1 MRKPVLLAVLAV
13 LIASTAWAQVLD
25 RPAATVRL
33 IRTQSITVSQLQKAV
48 APLEAQY
55 RRTLSTD
62 ERRQVLDQ
70 MIGTVLIEQAGDRD
84 KVVVS
89 DAEMNDRI
97 QEYEKNLGN
106 AAGLGRPFT
115 DQELQ
120 QYVRNNGVPWEDFQ
134 KQIRD
139 QLLMLDY
146 VRAKDRGALDTVK
159 PVTEADIQDF
169 YDSHKKEE
177 FVDDL
182 MVIRHIFIDTRA
194 LVSPADKD
202 KARKRAEDI
211 LKELK
216 AGASFGDLVMK
227 YSEDTVSKYKGGDIG
242 MFMRSDPQRLQL
254 FGPNFIDEIFKL
266 KKGETSGVI
275 QSNIGFHIVKVVDRI
290 EAHLLTLDEKV
301 PPQFQVT
308 LRDFIKQNLTIQRQ
322 NQALSA
328 ALNAIIATL
337 KKQAEIKVFDNS
349 LTW

>member
-1 MRKPVLLAVLAV
+1 MRKIIPLAVLAV
-13 LIASTAWAQVLD
+13 LFASAAWAQVLD

-33 IRTQSITVSQLQKAV
+33 IRTESITVSQLQRV
-48 APLEAQY
+48 IAPLEAQY
-55 RRTLSTD
+55 HRALSGD
-62 ERRQVLDQ
+62 ERKQVLDQ
-70 MIGTVLIEQAGDRD
+70 MIGQSLIEQAGDRD
-84 KVVVS
+84 KVAVS
-89 DAEMNDRI
+89 DAELNARI
-97 QEYEKNLGN
+97 QEYQKNLGQ

-134 KQIRD
+134 KQIKS
-139 QLLMLDY
+139 QLLMVDY
-146 VRAKDRGALDTVK
+146 VRAKNPGLMDTVK

-182 MVIRHIFIDTRA
+182 ITIRHIFIDTRA
-194 LVSPADKD
+194 LVSQADKD

-216 AGASFGDLVMK
+216 GGASFGDLVMK

-242 MFMRSDPQRLQL
+242 MFMRSDPQRLQF
-254 FGPNFIDEIFKL
+254 FGKDFIDEIFKL
-266 KKGETSGVI
+266 NKGETSDVI

-290 EAHLLTLDEKV
+290 EAHLMSLDEKV
-301 PPQFQVT
+301 PPQFQIT
-308 LRDFIKQNLTIQRQ
+308 LRDYIKNNLSMQRQ
-322 NQALSA
+322 NEVLST

-337 KKQAEIKVFDNS
+337 KKQADIKVFDNN